1 MGGGEQE
8 AAVEAPG
15 SPRALTM
22 DNEVCLGDEQ
32 SRFFQGGSWVPAL
45 VYHKGPVRLI
55 SFTLNTGFLN
65 VLELYSGFS
74 CNFQAGVMSYC
85 T

>member
-22 DNEVCLGDEQ
+22 HNEVCLGDEQ
-32 SRFFQGGSWVPAL
+32 SRFFQGGS
-45 VYHKGPVRLI
+45 
-55 SFTLNTGFLN
+55 
-65 VLELYSGFS
+65 
-74 CNFQAGVMSYC
+74 
-85 T
+85 